1 MPVPMPMP
9 MPMRASAGGGDRR
22 TDGASACPPPVRTG
36 ERERDLTGERDIGR
50 EEGRRDGMGGEWS
63 WGPQEHQNPNPN
75 WHPH

>member
-1 MPVPMPMP
+1 MP

-50 EEGRRDGMGGEWS
+50 EGGGGMEWGGTGVG
-63 WGPQEHQNPNPN
+63 GPQEHQNPNPN
-75 WHPH
+75 WYPP